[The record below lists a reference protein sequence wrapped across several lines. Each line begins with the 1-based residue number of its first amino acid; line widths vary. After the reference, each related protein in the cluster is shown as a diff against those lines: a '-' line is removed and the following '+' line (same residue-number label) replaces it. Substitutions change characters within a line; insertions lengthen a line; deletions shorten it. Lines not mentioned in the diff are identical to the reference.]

1 MTTPVAAGPSTAGR
15 LFLGRVVPLLY
26 VLALVLAAMLA
37 RAGMSHPAAADAQ
50 AIKAASSR
58 VKPLAGRAHRH
69 AHRVARPRHHHA
81 TPHRERRPAP
91 APFVPA
97 PVSVVSVVSRSEDRV
112 PAAPPAKVGLTISI
126 ATVSSPATM
135 QSAINNCGG
144 PVEIVW
150 GYYPTEIAEHD
161 FCGGAAFSSLGD
173 GERVRVVGGGLSGI
187 YVVNGQRRFASVG
200 SPADQLSGMGDVVL
214 QTCVTDGVIL
224 VGLDR
229 VS

>member
-37 RAGMSHPAAADAQ
+37 RAGVSHPAAADAQ
-50 AIKAASSR
+50 VIKPAASR
-58 VKPLAGRAHRH
+58 VKPLASRAHRH
-69 AHRVARPRHHHA
+69 AHPVTRPRHHA
-81 TPHRERRPAP
+81 APHRDRRPVP

-97 PVSVVSVVSRSEDRV
+97 PVSVVSVVSRSADRV
-112 PAAPPAKVGLTISI
+112 PAAPPAKVGLVITI

-135 QSAINNCGG
+135 QSAINDCLG

-161 FCGGAAFSSLGD
+161 FCGGAAFSSLSD
-173 GERVRVVGGGLSGI
+173 GERVRLIGGGLSGV
-187 YVVNGQRRFASVG
+187 YVVNGQRRFAAVG

-229 VS
+229 VG